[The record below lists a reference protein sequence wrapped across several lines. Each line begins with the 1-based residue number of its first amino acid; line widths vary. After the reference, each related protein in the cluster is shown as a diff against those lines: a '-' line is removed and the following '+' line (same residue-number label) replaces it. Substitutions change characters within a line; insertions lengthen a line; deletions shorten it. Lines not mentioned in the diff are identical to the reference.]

1 MRRESGISINQKET
15 TIIPELKGIAGD
27 VYQSQIRLLRDLLAK
42 GNDSGSLDLTD
53 YLVNVLE
60 NRVELFPKSKPNIL
74 PTLETLLPI
83 RQKLANK
90 LGPPEWAQKGLFLLP
105 FPGEPKIFERQREMR
120 DPHSGALIKVAE
132 PARKTQEIFHHLFLQ
147 ISELNGLI
155 KSGRE
160 KMAAKHVD
168 DLLKSRIFSFRS
180 PKQKTINE
188 KKNGFVSAADCYQRQ
203 LVHSLPEFK
212 SALMEFLEQV
222 KALAN

>member
-1 MRRESGISINQKET
+1 MRREGIISPTPKET

-27 VYQSQIRLLRDLLAK
+27 VYQSQMRLLRDLLDK
-42 GNDSGSLDLTD
+42 GNDSGSLELTD
-53 YLVNVLE
+53 YLINVLE
-60 NRVELFPKSKPNIL
+60 NRVELFPRSKPNIL

-83 RQKLANK
+83 RQKLADK
-90 LGPPEWAQKGLFLLP
+90 LGPPEWAKKGLSLLP

-120 DPHSGALIKVAE
+120 NPHSGALIKVAE
-132 PARKTQEIFHHLFLQ
+132 PARKTQEVFHHLFLR

-180 PKQKTINE
+180 PKPKTEE
-188 KKNGFVSAADCYQRQ
+188 KKDGSVSAADCYQRQ

-212 SALMEFLEQV
+212 TALMEFLEQV